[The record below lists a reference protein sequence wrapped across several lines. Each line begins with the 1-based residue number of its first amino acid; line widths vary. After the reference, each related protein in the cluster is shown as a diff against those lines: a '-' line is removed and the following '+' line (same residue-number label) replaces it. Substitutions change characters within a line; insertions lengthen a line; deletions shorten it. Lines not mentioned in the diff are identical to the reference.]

1 MMKRVEFSTSCD
13 VVDDVTEKL
22 KEFNMTYEDLSEF
35 VFDYKE
41 AIESM
46 KELEDKIK
54 DIQKEIKKLGIAD
67 LFKEVYLNS
76 DFEVYDE

>member
-1 MMKRVEFSTSCD
+1 MKRVEFSTKCEI
-13 VVDDVTEKL
+13 VDEVTEKL
-22 KEFNMTYEDLSEF
+22 KGFNMTYEDLCEF

-41 AIESM
+41 AIEEK
-46 KELEDKIK
+46 KEIDDKIK
-54 DIQKEIKKLGIAD
+54 DIQKEIKSLGVED

>member
-22 KEFNMTYEDLSEF
+22 KDFNMAYEDLCDY

-41 AIESM
+41 AIEEK
-46 KELEDKIK
+46 KEIEDKIN
-54 DIQKEIKKLGIAD
+54 DIKKEVKKLGVEE
-67 LFKEVYLNS
+67 LFKEVYMNS
-76 DFEVYDE
+76 EFEVFDE

>member
-1 MMKRVEFSTSCD
+1 MKRVEFSTKCEI
-13 VVDDVTEKL
+13 VDEVTEKL
-22 KEFNMTYEDLSEF
+22 KDFNMTYEDLCEF

-41 AIESM
+41 AIEE
-46 KELEDKIK
+46 KNEIDDKIK
-54 DIQKEIKKLGIAD
+54 DIQKEIKSLGVED